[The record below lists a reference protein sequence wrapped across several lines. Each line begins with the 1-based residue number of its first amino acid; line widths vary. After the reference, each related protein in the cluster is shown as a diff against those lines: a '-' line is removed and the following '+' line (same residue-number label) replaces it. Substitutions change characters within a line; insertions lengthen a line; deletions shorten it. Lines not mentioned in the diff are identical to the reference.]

1 MAENKTRQQ
10 IILLHGKDAFTKEK
24 ALELGLQ
31 AGELVVEHGGAVDN
45 VKLHTLDGT
54 GDTANLATFITESAI
69 TKTTDALSTRIED
82 LESALDEYTSEG
94 AVKAKFEDVVSLITG
109 NTKDIEDIQKAI
121 GIVEEGG
128 DGETIF
134 DKIEDLTEILG
145 ESSATTEGTVW
156 GEINALDKSV
166 EDLEGAVKKVEEETI
181 PGAINAL
188 KAELKVEAT
197 DAAEGKVVTAVTQ
210 TDGVVSAEY
219 GSVAAKYVSLT
230 GTNETTLSV
239 QDFYD
244 DYLVTGKNIEDI
256 EDAIEEITGQ
266 TASLEATLDGFDENN
281 KVATAVAAAKTTVKG
296 QEESSDNAYIK
307 VVSGTSET
315 DNHLEYT
322 ISIENAASAKA
333 FEDFLTEYEEKM
345 AGVSGAVSGYVA
357 TEIAKIVADAP
368 DAFDT
373 LQEIAEWIA
382 TDNVSGKTA
391 ADIISDVEDL
401 KATLTGFNKTD
412 TVQKKTDALSKSIE
426 DLEDFVQ
433 NDDFITVAVENTTNN
448 KITVADTVINGK
460 HSVKLNFDEMVINGG
475 EY

>member
-1 MAENKTRQQ
+1 MAETKKRQQ
-10 IILLHGKDAFTKEK
+10 IILLHGNDAFTKDK

-31 AGELVVEHGGAVDN
+31 AGELVVEHGGEVDK

-69 TKTTDALSTRIED
+69 TKTTGALSTRIED

-109 NTKDIEDIQKAI
+109 NTKDIEDIQTAI
-121 GIVEEGG
+121 GLVEEGG

-134 DKIEDLTEILG
+134 EKIDNLVDILG

-156 GEINALDKSV
+156 GEINTLSSSV
-166 EDLEGAVKKVEEETI
+166 ED
-181 PGAINAL
+181 IN
-188 KAELKVEAT
+188 
-197 DAAEGKVVTAVTQ
+197 
-210 TDGVVSAEY
+210 
-219 GSVAAKYVSLT
+219 
-230 GTNETTLSV
+230 
-239 QDFYD
+239 
-244 DYLVTGKNIEDI
+244 
-256 EDAIEEITGQ
+256 DAIETITGQ
-266 TASLEATLDGFDENN
+266 TASLEQTLTGYDETNT
-281 KVATAVAAAKTTVKG
+281 VAKAVAAAKTTVEGEVKS
-296 QEESSDNAYIK
+296 EDKAYIT
-307 VVSGTSET
+307 VTTEET
-315 DNHLEYT
+315 DDDHLNYK
-322 ISIENAASAKA
+322 IAIENAASAKA

-345 AGVSGAVSGYVA
+345 AGVSGTTADYVN
-357 TEIAKIVADAP
+357 TKIAELVADAP

-373 LQEIAEWIA
+373 LREIADWITTEA
-382 TDNVSGKTA
+382 SGTTA

-401 KATLTGFNKTD
+401 KATLTGFSKTD

-433 NDDFITVAVENTTNN
+433 NNDFITVAVENTANN
-448 KITVADTVINGK
+448 KISVSDTVADGK